1 MQQKQNTKAVVV
13 TGYAGY
19 IGGQTCIELKKQGY
33 EVFGIDRRLVE
44 HTTNFVDEFVTSD
57 FCDHD
62 SLSLIKK
69 VKPAAIIH
77 CAGTSLVGPSMEMPE
92 VYFENNVARTNRLL
106 EFVSRY
112 AKDTKIIFSS
122 SAAVYGDPGN
132 LSNIIEGT
140 DTNPISPYGESKLM
154 VEKLLRWY
162 KQCHGIDYVSF
173 RYFNAAGA
181 DPEGNHGQEPNATH
195 IIAKLF
201 EAALNDTEFNMY
213 GSTYPTK
220 DGTCIRDYIHVADIA
235 RAHVAAI
242 DKYITGIYNL
252 GSLAGTSNLEM
263 QMLVEKTIGKE
274 IVTVFQHMR
283 PGDPAR
289 LVADSSKFRS
299 VADWTPHYSNE
310 DIVKDAYKWYTSDTY
325 KTLQRPLRRS
335 FPL

>member
-33 EVFGIDRRLVE
+33 EVFGVDRRLVE
-44 HTTNFVDEFVTSD
+44 HTTKFVDEFVQAD
-57 FCDHD
+57 FCDYD

-69 VKPAAIIH
+69 VKPVAIIH
-77 CAGTSLVGPSMEMPE
+77 CAGTSLVGPSMKMPE
-92 VYFENNVARTNRLL
+92 VYFDNNVSRTNKML
-106 EFVSRY
+106 EFLSHYCR
-112 AKDTKIIFSS
+112 DTKVIFSS
-122 SAAVYGDPGN
+122 SAAVYGDPGFKSV
-132 LSNIIEGT
+132 LQEET
-140 DTNPISPYGESKLM
+140 ETNPISPYGESKLM

-162 KQCHGIDYVSF
+162 KQCYGIDYVAF

-181 DPEGNHGQEPNATH
+181 DPDGQHGQEPEATH

-201 EAALNDTEFNMY
+201 EAALTNTEFNMY
-213 GSTYPTK
+213 GSNYPTK
-220 DGTCIRDYIHVADIA
+220 DGTCIRDYIHVSDIA

-242 DKYITGIYNL
+242 DKYVSGIYNL
-252 GSLAGTSNLEM
+252 GSLTGTSNLEM
-263 QMLVEKTIGKE
+263 QMLVEKIIGKE

-299 VADWTPHYSNE
+299 LADWTPFYTNE
-310 DIVKDAYKWYTSDTY
+310 DIVKDAYKWYTGDTY
-325 KTLQRPLRRS
+325 KTLQRSSRRS